1 MIYLADTSVVLS
13 SALNPKRLGPRTA
26 RMITDSSET
35 YVSSISIAEIFV
47 KQMLGK
53 IKLNSPIS
61 ELVKEFHFKALGFDI
76 EMANELA
83 TLPVLIGHDPF
94 DRMIVASARAMG
106 ATLITSDR
114 QLLGLGFDWIID
126 SHK

>member
-13 SALNPKRLGPRTA
+13 SALSPKRLGPRTA
-26 RMITDSSET
+26 RMIADSSET

-94 DRMIVASARAMG
+94 DRMIVASARALG

-126 SHK
+126 SHN